1 MAIYVHGPFAAD
13 GAVLVT
19 HYVAR
24 HNGLEI
30 IRSQDLG
37 EVLAFARAHL
47 RRLVT
52 APPPGTRL
60 LTVVGEHVVYMRVIG
75 PDGGRLTT
83 QVVVSAC
90 FRRLGRSG
98 RAPLPPFPGK

>member
-83 QVVVSAC
+83 QVVVLAC